1 MPRLRMPPTTYW
13 RRSSS
18 TWCSARVRISGERD
32 TMVVSQP
39 VAWKNAPYSMATL
52 LPPMITH
59 RVGS

>member
-1 MPRLRMPPTTYW
+1 MPRLRIPPTTYC

-18 TWCSARVRISGERD
+18 TWCRLFVRISGERE
-32 TMVVSQP
+32 MIVVSQP

-52 LPPMITH
+52 LPPMMTQ